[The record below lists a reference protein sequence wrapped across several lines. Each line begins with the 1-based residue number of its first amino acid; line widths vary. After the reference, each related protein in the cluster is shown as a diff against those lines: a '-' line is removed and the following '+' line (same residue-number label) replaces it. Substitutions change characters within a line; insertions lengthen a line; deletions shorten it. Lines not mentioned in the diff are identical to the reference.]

1 MNEKD
6 INFLVGNVNNYK
18 SVNALKPFDD
28 IIIDF
33 LDDLSKELFNN
44 KKSKIYS
51 DIITFAFYIRKS
63 NIIKIKQKYL
73 IKNDIYK
80 YGRGIVFHIA
90 PSNVPVNFAYS
101 LVSSLICGN
110 INYIKVSSKDF
121 EQVDIICE
129 SINKIINKYNKLIPF
144 INIFKYNN
152 DKNINDY
159 FSSICDIRVIW
170 GGNQTINILRES
182 PLKPRAR
189 EITFAD
195 RYSLILIDSNY
206 FDNLSEDD
214 KIQIANSF
222 YNDTY
227 FSDQN
232 ACTSPRM
239 ICFLDYIS
247 LDFYK
252 YIYKVIKEKYN
263 LQEIISSNKLLEVSK
278 FAIKYSHL
286 NPVFKRYND
295 ENYLYLINVNNI
307 DESLIEFKGNSGL
320 FIEYV
325 FKSFDEMESIF
336 DNDEVQTISYIG
348 DADFI
353 NYFKLNNFKGID
365 RVVPVG
371 KTMDF
376 DIIWDGYDLFEM
388 FTKNI
393 SINE

>member
-1 MNEKD
+1 MNEND

-247 LDFYK
+247 NDFYK
-252 YIYKVIKEKYN
+252 HIYNVIKSKYN

-278 FAIKYSHL
+278 FAIKYSNL
-286 NPVFKRYND
+286 NPNFKRYND

-307 DESLIEFKGNSGL
+307 NESLIEFKGNSGL